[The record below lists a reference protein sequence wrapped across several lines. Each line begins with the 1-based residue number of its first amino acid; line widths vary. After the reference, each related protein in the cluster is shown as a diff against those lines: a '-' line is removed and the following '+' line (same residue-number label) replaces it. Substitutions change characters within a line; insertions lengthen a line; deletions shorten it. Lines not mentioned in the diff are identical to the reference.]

1 MNNNINE
8 ILKEALNKLQTAQ
21 LEQIENIKVEYLGK
35 KGKITE
41 ILKTLSSLTI
51 EEKKAIGS
59 QVNDAKNKLTE
70 AMESK
75 RKEIANK
82 ILEASKK

>member
-75 RKEIANK
+75 RKEIR
-82 ILEASKK
+82 ICIYFS